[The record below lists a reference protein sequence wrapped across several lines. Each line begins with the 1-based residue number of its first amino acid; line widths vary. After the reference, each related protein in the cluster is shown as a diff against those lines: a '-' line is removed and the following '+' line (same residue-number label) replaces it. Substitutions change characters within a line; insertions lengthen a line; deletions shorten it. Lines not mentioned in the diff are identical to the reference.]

1 MTSPRSRRRGFTL
14 IELLAVVL
22 IIAILASVAMTKFS
36 ESKRRAYLTAMR
48 SDLRGV
54 ATLAESHFAADNSY
68 EGIVAPQGSDGVTLT
83 FVGNATGWAATAT
96 HANVPGVECTM
107 AAGSSLD
114 ANVPNAP
121 ICP

>member
-1 MTSPRSRRRGFTL
+1 MTSPRSCRRGFTL

-22 IIAILASVAMTKFS
+22 VITVLASIAVTKFS
-36 ESKRRAYLTAMR
+36 DSKRRAYLTAMR

-54 ATLAESHFAADNSY
+54 ATLAESRFAADNSY
-68 EGIVAPQGSDGVTLT
+68 EGLVAPQGSDGVTLT
-83 FVGNATGWAATAT
+83 YVGTATGWSAKAT

-107 AAGSSLD
+107 AAGSSLE
-114 ANVPNAP
+114 AGVPNAP